1 MLRNLRTFFEPE
13 NWLVDL
19 NQLFPSLPQPG
30 REHGT
35 DYSNGNGTKK
45 EPTTKKEST
54 TKKEPTTK
62 KEDEGKQGDSG
73 SGARTMNIPNF
84 CLLIGGIFIF
94 LKVNK
99 F

>member
-45 EPTTKKEST
+45 EPTTKKE
-54 TKKEPTTK
+54 
-62 KEDEGKQGDSG
+62 DEGKQGDSG

>member
-1 MLRNLRTFFEPE
+1 M
-13 NWLVDL
+13 DL

-35 DYSNGNGTKK
+35 DYSNGNGTKT
-45 EPTTKKEST
+45 ETT
-54 TKKEPTTK
+54 TKKEPTPK